1 MSRHES
7 ELTDAQWVYRPVI
20 TRSESLAER
29 GAQTDSQS
37 ARFCRD
43 LVGVTQWGPLERSAG
58 SVSLPQYL
66 LAPLTR
72 LGRAGCLAKGLARA
86 AQTTG

>member
-7 ELTDAQWVYRPVI
+7 ELTDAQWVYRPVT

-37 ARFCRD
+37 ARF
-43 LVGVTQWGPLERSAG
+43 
-58 SVSLPQYL
+58 
-66 LAPLTR
+66 
-72 LGRAGCLAKGLARA
+72 
-86 AQTTG
+86 